1 MLAVATEIKHKYPK
15 SKLIYAIGKNDSLI
29 HLPENDPAIEKVFS
43 IRSGK
48 FRRYHGE
55 GIMQIFDIP
64 TLLKNIR
71 DFFYV
76 IIGFFQ
82 SLSMLRKERPDAIFI
97 KGGFVGVP
105 VGLAAAVCGIPY
117 TTHDSDA
124 VPGLANR
131 IISRWARKNT
141 VAMPIENYTYA
152 ADKMIQVGVPIG
164 EQYRPVSASRRSQY
178 LQSIG
183 IPTDSK
189 LVLVTGGGLG
199 AQRLNTAVTKISKQL
214 LSRHPKLYVV
224 HITGPSNEDQVR
236 KQYENVKD
244 SAQRVII
251 KPFIDD
257 MYVYTGA
264 ADVVISRAGANSLA
278 ELAAQKKACIIVPN
292 PQLTGGH
299 QTKNAEVLQKSKAIM
314 VISDSQIVKNP
325 ELLLRDIEHLLKDN
339 DARKE
344 LAEAFH
350 DTADTAAAEKLAEI
364 ILDTANGNRA

>member
-1 MLAVATEIKHKYPK
+1 MLAVATEIKNKYPK

-55 GIMQIFDIP
+55 GIKQIFDIP

-82 SLSMLRKERPDAIFI
+82 ALSMIRKESPDAIFI

-152 ADKMIQVGVPIG
+152 ADKMIQVGVPISD
-164 EQYRPVSASRRSQY
+164 QYRPVSASKRSQY
-178 LQSIG
+178 LQAID
-183 IPTDSK
+183 IPTNSQ
-189 LVLVTGGGLG
+189 LILVTGGGLG
-199 AQRLNTAVTKISKQL
+199 AQRLNTAITKISKQL
-214 LSRHPKLYVV
+214 LSRYPQLYIV
-224 HITGPSNEDQVR
+224 HITGPNNEDQVR
-236 KQYENVKD
+236 KQYDSVQD

-278 ELAAQKKACIIVPN
+278 ELAAQQKACIIVPN

-299 QTKNAEVLQKSKAIM
+299 QTKNAEVLEKSKAIM

-339 DARKE
+339 NARKE

-350 DTADTAAAEKLAEI
+350 DTADITAANKLADI
-364 ILDTANGNRA
+364 IIGTANGTRA